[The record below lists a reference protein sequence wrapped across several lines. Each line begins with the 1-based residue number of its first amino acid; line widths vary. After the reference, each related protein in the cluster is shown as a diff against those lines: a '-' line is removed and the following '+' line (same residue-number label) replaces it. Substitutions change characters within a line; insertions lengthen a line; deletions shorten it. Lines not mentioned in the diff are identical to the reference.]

1 MVPVP
6 IKLYANDFVLTVE
19 FADGQIRQVEVKTFL
34 GDSPK
39 ANEVKTS
46 SVMFKTAHIEDEIAI
61 TWKNGFSLDPD
72 VVYEDGTIVNAL
84 PATGSFSSKIETFY
98 TTVYDPETI

>member
-1 MVPVP
+1 MSRTPT
-6 IKLYANDFVLTVE
+6 KLHTKDFTLTVE

-46 SVMFKTAHIEDEIAI
+46 SVMFKTVHIEDEIAI

-72 VVYEDGTIVNAL
+72 VVYEDGTVVNAL

-98 TTVYDPETI
+98 